1 MKKKLL
7 ASVVAIA
14 LVACCVIGGTLAWLT
29 DKTDSIT
36 NTFTVGNVDL
46 TLTETTS
53 DYKMVPGNTIAKNPT
68 VTVTA
73 GSEDCYVFVKVEKSA
88 NLDSF
93 IDYSVDTTK
102 WTALDGVPGVYYT
115 EVSSEEAG
123 NAIAVLTNNQ
133 VTVKTSV
140 TKDMMDAITEGTEP
154 TLTFTAYAIQKANIE
169 TPADAWAELNP
180 TTAP

>member
-29 DKTDSIT
+29 DTTDPVI

-53 DYKMVPGNTIAKNPT
+53 DYKMVPGSTIAKDPT

-73 GSEDCYVFVKVEKSA
+73 GSEDCYVFVKVDESA

-115 EVSSEEAG
+115 EVSSAEAG
-123 NAIAVLTNNQ
+123 NAIAVLTSNQ

-154 TLTFTAYAIQKANIE
+154 TLTFTAYAVQSENM
-169 TPADAWAELNP
+169 ADATAAWAALNP
-180 TTAP
+180 

>member
-29 DKTDSIT
+29 DKTDPIT

-53 DYKMVPGNTIAKNPT
+53 DYKMVPGSTIAKDPT

-102 WTALDGVPGVYYT
+102 WTALDGVPGVYYR
-115 EVSSEEAG
+115 EVSGAEIGTEIS
-123 NAIAVLTNNQ
+123 VLTNDQ

-140 TKDMMDAITEGTEP
+140 TKNMMDAITEGTATKP
-154 TLTFTAYAIQKANIE
+154 TLTFTAYAVQSE
-169 TPADAWAELNP
+169 GLDVDEAWAAAQAN
-180 TTAP
+180 A